1 MRGIPP
7 PIEQAPNAANP
18 AGQLPSS
25 PDGQPTS
32 VSDGRLPSSRD
43 GRLPPSSST
52 PSSLPVRLLALSARR
67 GSLLLAVGIFGGVAS
82 PALAAAF
89 KGVIAPTVL
98 MMMTLVLLRVDLAG
112 TLAHLRRPVRTG
124 AIIAFLLLA
133 CPVLTWAVVAPM
145 HLDAGITAGLVI
157 FATGCAATSSPA
169 FARMVGLDPELSLA
183 VTLATT
189 FLVPLTAPPMVLLLL
204 GVDLSIGT
212 GAFMVRLGL
221 IVGLP
226 MLLSLLLR
234 RLLGPA
240 RLLRR
245 ADALDGLLVWLVV
258 FYGFAV
264 MDGLGARMA
273 ADPGWVMQAVVAAFA
288 VDYGLNLLTA
298 GAFAGFG
305 AEVAAT
311 AGLMSGNRNMALYLA
326 VLPAAADPRVA
337 LFFGICQFP
346 LFLSPF
352 LLRPLYRRLVPA
364 AQG

>member
-1 MRGIPP
+1 M
-7 PIEQAPNAANP
+7 
-18 AGQLPSS
+18 
-25 PDGQPTS
+25 
-32 VSDGRLPSSRD
+32 
-43 GRLPPSSST
+43 
-52 PSSLPVRLLALSARR
+52 
-67 GSLLLAVGIFGGVAS
+67 LLAVGIFGGVAS

-89 KGVIAPTVL
+89 KGVITPTVL
-98 MMMTLVLLRVDLAG
+98 MMMTLVLLRVDPAG
-112 TLAHLRRPVRTG
+112 TLAHLRRPVRVG

-145 HLDAGITAGLVI
+145 RLDSGITAGLVI

-169 FARMVGLDPELSLA
+169 VARMVGLDPELSLA

-189 FLVPLTAPPMVLLLL
+189 FLVPLTAPPMALLLLL

-212 GAFMVRLGL
+212 GDFMVRLGL

-240 RLLRR
+240 RLLRW
-245 ADALDGLLVWLVV
+245 ADAVDGMLVWLMV

-264 MDGLGARMA
+264 MDGLGARVA
-273 ADPGWVMQAVVAAFA
+273 ADPRWVVQAVVAAFA

-305 AEVAAT
+305 ARVAAT
-311 AGLMSGNRNMALYLA
+311 AGLVSGNRNMALYLA

-337 LFFGICQFP
+337 LFFGVCQFP

-352 LLRPLYRRLVPA
+352 LLRPVYRRLTPA
-364 AQG
+364 TRG

>member
-1 MRGIPP
+1 MSSGIRHCEERSDAAIQGPA
-7 PIEQAPNAANP
+7 APL
-18 AGQLPSS
+18 LPSLDCHAAS
-25 PDGQPTS
+25 AARNDQQTRVAGT
-32 VSDGRLPSSRD
+32 GRPN
-43 GRLPPSSST
+43 P
-52 PSSLPVRLLALSARR
+52 LPVRLLALSARR
-67 GSLLLAVGIFGGVAS
+67 GSVLLAVGIFGGVVS
-82 PALAAAF
+82 PGLAAAF
-89 KGVIAPTVL
+89 KGFITPNVL
-98 MMMTLVLLRVDLAG
+98 CMMTLVLLRVDPAG
-112 TLAHLRRPVRTG
+112 TLAHLRRPVRVGT
-124 AIIAFLLLA
+124 IIAFLLLA
-133 CPVLTWAVVAPM
+133 CPLLTWAVVAPM
-145 HLDAGITAGLVI
+145 RLDPGITAGLVI

-189 FLVPLTAPPMVLLLL
+189 FLVPLTAPPMALLLL

-212 GAFMVRLGL
+212 GAFMARLGL

-240 RLLRR
+240 RLLRW
-245 ADALDGLLVWLVV
+245 ADAVDGLLVWLLV
-258 FYGFAV
+258 FYGVAV

-273 ADPGWVMQAVVAAFA
+273 ADPAWVVQAAVAAFA

-305 AEVAAT
+305 ARVAAT
-311 AGLMSGNRNMALYLA
+311 VGLMSGNRNMALYLA
-326 VLPAAADPRVA
+326 VLPAAADPRIA

-352 LLRPLYRRLVPA
+352 LLRPIYRRLIPN
-364 AQG
+364 G